1 LQSVKD
7 FAERVDKELER
18 LDIVVSFRWWYPPLE
33 QLADF
38 GPSRSRTPVSRLRSL
53 FERSMA
59 LNQRTFK
66 HSPTSRLLTQL
77 SSSQV
82 NNIAN
87 SLLSVLLLPKLQQT
101 AQLPAPSGSP
111 NLKPHLSI
119 VASEVHHWINGVLP
133 GMTENRKD
141 TLQCFQEEAL
151 FVPKQRYPESKGT
164 PWSHFRLLRSNTDLR
179 ILDGSCQR
187 SQRIHPR

>member
-1 LQSVKD
+1 LWASQISNAGIATEKFV
-7 FAERVDKELER
+7 RTVD
-18 LDIVVSFRWWYPPLE
+18 
-33 QLADF
+33 
-38 GPSRSRTPVSRLRSL
+38 G
-53 FERSMA
+53 FESTYVHQYS
-59 LNQRTFK
+59 NE
-66 HSPTSRLLTQL
+66 TSSDTL

-101 AQLPAPSGSP
+101 AKLPAPSGSP

-119 VASEVHHWINGVLP
+119 VASEVHHWINGILP

-164 PWSHFRLLRSNTDLR
+164 FSLVLQSQDLEY
-179 ILDGSCQR
+179 
-187 SQRIHPR
+187 